1 MKRLKSKHSIYYIG
15 LSGLLLLSSCNEM
28 LDIAPPSSITPQTYL
43 TEESQLTAYA
53 ISRYEKLPNAD
64 GAIVLDNNTDN
75 EAGMNYSS
83 LYTTG
88 DHKVGENGGDWDF
101 KEIYQVNYFLD
112 EVLPK
117 HKRGEIMGDKGLI
130 DHAIGE
136 IYFFRALHYYNKL
149 RTFGDFPIV
158 KSALKDNLEELRTRS
173 QRNPRSEVARFILSD
188 LDSAFIMMKPESPD
202 GAKNRLYKPIAQLL
216 KSRVAL
222 YEGTWLKYFKGT
234 AFVPNGEGWPGATR
248 EYNKNYQYP
257 SGNIDN
263 EIEWLFGQA
272 MEAAD
277 YVASRFQLT
286 PNSGVLMQSAEDTN
300 PYMQMFS
307 EMNLK
312 EYEEILLW
320 RDFDYGLGVVHN
332 RPVNAG
338 TSNQGVGLTRG
349 LVQSYLMTD
358 GLPYYV
364 SSLYKGDDHNS
375 KIVVDRD
382 DRIRL
387 FMKQAGQK
395 NIWLNVGLGTHGV
408 VIEPTLPDITSGSPM
423 FRHNTGYTSRKYWYW
438 DHKFCNNSAGETGV
452 PIFRA
457 GEAYLNYIEASYELL
472 GRVDSKADGYWRA
485 LRRRARINENY
496 QETIQATDM
505 NKEAL
510 LDWAAYSGGAVL
522 ADATLFN
529 IRRERRNELFSE
541 GFRMSDLKRWRSMD
555 QLLTTK
561 YHIEGFKLWNSD
573 YTEAYEEAGSNFVYD
588 GSAKAN
594 VSSPQASNYLR
605 PYEIFTNNS
614 AYEGYGWHMAH
625 YLSPIAMQHFKV
637 TSLSDENFADS
648 PIYQNPY
655 WDVKANTTALK

>member
-1 MKRLKSKHSIYYIG
+1 MKRLKSTHIISCIS
-15 LSGLLLLSSCNEM
+15 LTGLLLLSSCNEM
-28 LDIAPPSSITPQTYL
+28 LEIAPPSSITPESYL

-64 GAIVLDNNTDN
+64 GGIVLDNNTDN
-75 EAGMNYSS
+75 EAGMGYSS

-88 DHKVGENGGDWDF
+88 DYKVGENGGDWEF
-101 KEIYQVNYFLD
+101 GEIYQVNYFLD
-112 EVLPK
+112 EVMPK
-117 HKRGEIMGDKGLI
+117 YRSGAILGDKSLI

-136 IYFFRALHYYNKL
+136 MYFFRALQYYNKL
-149 RTFGDFPIV
+149 RAFGDYPIV
-158 KSALKDNLEELRTRS
+158 KHTQKDNLEELTARS
-173 QRNPRSEVARFILSD
+173 IRSPRSEVARFIISD
-188 LDSAFIMMKPESPD
+188 LDSAFIMMKAESPD

-216 KSRVAL
+216 KARVAL

-248 EYNKNYQYP
+248 NYNKGYQYP
-257 SGNIDN
+257 AGSIDG
-263 EIEWLFGQA
+263 EIKWLLGQA
-272 MEAAD
+272 MEASD
-277 YVASRFQLT
+277 YVASRFNLT
-286 PNSGVLMQSAEDTN
+286 PNSGVLMQSAEDKN

-349 LVQSYLMTD
+349 FVQSYLMTD
-358 GLPYYV
+358 GLPYYA
-364 SSLYKGDDHNS
+364 SSLYKGDNHNS
-375 KIVVDRD
+375 KIVENRD

-387 FMKQAGQK
+387 FMKQAEQK

-408 VIEPTLPDITSGSPM
+408 PIEPTLPDITSGSPQ
-423 FRHNTGYTSRKYWYW
+423 FRHNTGYTSRKYWHW
-438 DHKFCNNSAGETGV
+438 DHKACNNGQGETGV

-457 GEAYLNYIEASYELL
+457 AEAYLIYMEASYELL
-472 GRVDSKADGYWRA
+472 GTIDAKADGYWRA
-485 LRRRARINENY
+485 LRRRARISENY
-496 QETIQATDM
+496 QETIQSTDM
-505 NKEAL
+505 QKEAV
-510 LDWAAYSGGAVL
+510 LDWAAYSAGAVL
-522 ADATLFN
+522 SDATLFN
-529 IRRERRNELFSE
+529 IRRERRNELLSE
-541 GFRMSDLKRWRSMD
+541 GFRLSDLNRWRSMD
-555 QLLTTK
+555 QLVTTK

-573 YTEAYEEAGSNFVYD
+573 YTSAYQEAKVNFIYD
-588 GSAKAN
+588 GGAKAN
-594 VSSPQASNYLR
+594 VSSPQASEYLR

-625 YLSPIAMQHFKV
+625 YLTPIAMQHFNV
-637 TSLSDENFADS
+637 TSSDENFADS